1 MRAFTNYNNVQE
13 YTDSIKLPAGAYK
26 AKSSE
31 QRNRTTHFVF
41 CLILQTASTRIFTT
55 RSSAMI
61 KRLFRTMQN
70 SKEFSDFGIRQAM
83 STMRTTNA
91 K

>member
-61 KRLFRTMQN
+61 KG
-70 SKEFSDFGIRQAM
+70 FSERCKIQRSFQTSVSVRQ
-83 STMRTTNA
+83 
-91 K
+91 